1 MITTIRQPESEFT
14 SFCEAK
20 TDFQAASIHSILIAW
35 YFPLPIARVRHL
47 RFARVQLAL
56 RPIKIQI
63 KHSARACF
71 NRREPKR
78 QHVFAVLRR
87 QLRPIVTAQQAKAQR
102 VAAQRFHK
110 LADLPCCAQVLLRG
124 KQGGV
129 AVAPF
134 ALIRNRLARAVFDE
148 YDVVARFFVIDFFAL
163 GQAVVQVIQ
172 NIGVVFALVHKN
184 SGAAVDKGI
193 QRVVVGRGKEGV
205 IGGEVGHFGFL
216 VGIKWDWDGQPEK
229 PVFAFSGCLMITIRQ
244 PESEFTS
251 FCEAK
256 TDFQA
261 ASTVFYNTFTIHS
274 HR

>member
-184 SGAAVDKGI
+184 SGAAVDK
-193 QRVVVGRGKEGV
+193 V
-205 IGGEVGHFGFL
+205 
-216 VGIKWDWDGQPEK
+216 K
-229 PVFAFSGCLMITIRQ
+229 PFKKNPPYSAR
-244 PESEFTS
+244 
-251 FCEAK
+251 
-256 TDFQA
+256 
-261 ASTVFYNTFTIHS
+261 
-274 HR
+274 